1 MLAPLSVVSLLVLSI
16 IVYFAARNY
25 RKFYGWIVASV
36 PAGLF
41 AVFVYFYN
49 FSDSKILT
57 FSYPWIKVFDVGL
70 HFRTDGLSYLFS
82 FLILGIGALI
92 VLYAWAYMKTYE
104 NKERLLFI
112 LVIFM
117 ASMLGI
123 VNADDLVLLFVFWEL
138 TSITSFLLVG
148 FNHTDEKSRKAA
160 QQALLITVFG
170 GLALMAGFILL
181 GIAGGSYKI
190 SVLVTQANA
199 IKSSNLYIP
208 AFLLILFGAI
218 TKSAQFPFHFW
229 LPGAMQA
236 PTPVSAYLHSATM
249 VKAGVYL
256 LMRLNP
262 VLGGTDI
269 WHYTISLFG
278 VLTMFIGAYLAINQT
293 DLKKILA
300 YTTISALGILML
312 LIGIDTTMSLKAAS
326 LFVIVHAMYKAALFT
341 VTGIIDK
348 AAGTRDL
355 SKLSNLFKPLP
366 VLTIAALFS
375 LFSMSGLPP
384 FLGFIG
390 KELIY
395 EAKVLVPDISNILL
409 FFGVSANAF
418 MIFISLLLIYRV
430 FYRPQSTKI
439 HYINLSKVTPMLTF
453 GPILL
458 SFGGLLFGIFPNF
471 FTKNIV
477 KDILY
482 NIRAEEYA
490 VKLKLWH
497 GFNLVLLL
505 SLATILIG
513 FILFIYRK
521 NVIRLVTRIN
531 KAVFKFDLSELFNQA
546 INGLLTF
553 TKVKTA
559 FIQHGYH
566 RYYLIVIFLFTSILV
581 WFKILRFQG
590 WANDPTPIQ
599 FSFYVIFFALMIA
612 IAAFITVLSKSRLV
626 SIITMGVAGYATA
639 LIYLFY
645 GAIDVAITLILV
657 DTLFIVLFVM
667 MVQKLP
673 VFANLSSRFTRWR
686 DGFIA
691 ILVGGFITVLI
702 LKADLISISPPIS
715 EYFVKN
721 SLPQGF
727 GKNIVNVILVDFRAL
742 DTLGEIT
749 VLAIAAVGIMALIK
763 SNQKSSL

>member
-1 MLAPLSVVSLLVLSI
+1 MLAPVSILVLIALSI
-16 IVYFAARNY
+16 LIYFAAKYY
-25 RKFYGWIVASV
+25 RKIYGWLLAAIPIGLMVAY
-36 PAGLF
+36 L
-41 AVFVYFYN
+41 YN
-49 FSDSKILT
+49 YNSKDPHILT
-57 FSYPWIKVFDVGL
+57 FSYPWMDIFDVGL

-82 FLILGIGALI
+82 FLILGIGGLI

-104 NKERLLFI
+104 HKERMMLI
-112 LVIFM
+112 LVVFM
-117 ASMLGI
+117 ASMLGM
-123 VNADDLVLLFVFWEL
+123 VNADDMILLFVFWEL
-138 TSITSFLLVG
+138 TSVTSFLLVG

-181 GIAGGSYKI
+181 AIAGGSYRI
-190 SVLVTQANA
+190 SELVSNAGA

-269 WHYTISLFG
+269 WHYSISLFG
-278 VLTMFIGAYLAINQT
+278 VLTMFIGAYLAISQT

-312 LIGIDTTMSLKAAS
+312 LIGIDTNMSLKAAS
-326 LFVIVHAMYKAALFT
+326 VFIIVHALYKAALFT
-341 VTGIIDK
+341 ITGIIDK
-348 AAGTRDL
+348 SAGTRDL
-355 SKLSNLFKPLP
+355 SKLSNLFNPLP
-366 VLTIAALFS
+366 VVTIAALFS

-395 EAKVLVPDISNILL
+395 EAQVLVPDISNILL

-430 FYRPQSTKI
+430 FYRPQSKKV
-439 HYINLSKVTPMLTF
+439 HYVNLSKVNPMLTS

-458 SFGGLLFGIFPNF
+458 SFSGLLFGIFPNF
-471 FTKNIV
+471 FTRRIV
-477 KDILY
+477 QDALY
-482 NIRAEEYA
+482 NVRAEDIA

-505 SLATILIG
+505 SLSTILIG
-513 FILFIYRK
+513 FILFVFRTQ
-521 NVIRLVTRIN
+521 VIKIASKIN
-531 KAVFKFDLSELFNQA
+531 ETLFKIDLSDLFNQA
-546 INGLLTF
+546 INEFLNF
-553 TKVKTA
+553 TRAKTPV
-559 FIQHGYH
+559 IQHGNH
-566 RYYLIVIFLFTSILV
+566 RYYLLVIFLFTSILV
-581 WFKILRFQG
+581 WFRVMRFEG
-590 WANDPTPIQ
+590 WADNPVPLR
-599 FSFYVIFFALMIA
+599 FSFYVVFLSVMIA
-612 IAAFITVLSKSRLV
+612 VAALIAALSKSRLV
-626 SIITMGVAGYATA
+626 AIINMGIAGYATA

-673 VFANLSSRFTRWR
+673 AFANLSSKITRLR

-691 ILVGGFITVLI
+691 ILVGGFITVLV
-702 LKADLISISPPIS
+702 LTADLISISPPIS
-715 EYFVKN
+715 DYFIEN
-721 SLPQGF
+721 SSTKGY

-749 VLAIAAVGIMALIK
+749 VLAIAAVGILALIK
-763 SNQKSSL
+763 SKQKSSI

>member
-1 MLAPLSVVSLLVLSI
+1 MLAPLSIFILLFLSI
-16 IVYFAARNY
+16 LIYFAAKHY
-25 RKFYGWIVASV
+25 RKIYGWFLAAI
-36 PAGLF
+36 PIGLLL
-41 AVFVYFYN
+41 AYLYNYN
-49 FSDSKILT
+49 FRDPYILS
-57 FSYPWIKVFDVGL
+57 FNYPWMNIFDVGL

-82 FLILGIGALI
+82 FLILGIGGLI
-92 VLYAWAYMKTYE
+92 VLYAWAYMKNYE
-104 NKERLLFI
+104 QKERLMLI
-112 LVIFM
+112 LLVFM
-117 ASMLGI
+117 ASMLGV
-123 VNADDLVLLFVFWEL
+123 VNADDMILLFVFWEL

-148 FNHTDEKSRKAA
+148 FNHDDEKSRKAA
-160 QQALLITVFG
+160 QQALLITGFG

-181 GIAGGSYKI
+181 AIAGGSYKI
-190 SVLVTQANA
+190 SELVLNAEA
-199 IKSSNLYIP
+199 IKTSNLYIP

-262 VLGGTDI
+262 VLGGTDV
-269 WHYTISLFG
+269 WHYSISLFG
-278 VLTMFIGAYLAINQT
+278 VGTMFIGAYLAITQT

-312 LIGIDTTMSLKAAS
+312 LIGIDTNMSLKAAS
-326 LFVIVHAMYKAALFT
+326 IFIIVHALYKAALFT
-341 VTGIIDK
+341 ITGIIDK
-348 AAGTRDL
+348 SAGTRDL

-366 VLTIAALFS
+366 VVTIAALLS

-430 FYRPQSTKI
+430 FYRPNSKKI
-439 HYINLSKVTPMLTF
+439 HYINLSKVTPMLTL

-458 SFGGLLFGIFPNF
+458 SFCGLLFGVFPNF
-471 FTKNIV
+471 FTRSIV
-477 KDILY
+477 QDVLY
-482 NIRAEEYA
+482 NIRAEDIP

-497 GFNLVLLL
+497 GFNQVLML
-505 SLATILIG
+505 SMGTILIG
-513 FILFIYRK
+513 FILFMFRAQ
-521 NVIRLVTRIN
+521 VIRLASKINVTL
-531 KAVFKFDLSELFNQA
+531 FKIDLSELFNQA
-546 INGLLTF
+546 IYGLLNF
-553 TKVKTA
+553 TQAKTSM
-559 FIQHGYH
+559 IQHGYH
-566 RYYLIVIFLFTSILV
+566 RYYLLVIFLFTSILV
-581 WFKILRFQG
+581 WFKVLRFDG
-590 WANDPTPIQ
+590 WPENPVPLQ
-599 FSFYVIFFALMIA
+599 FSFYVVFFSVMIA
-612 IAAFITVLSKSRLV
+612 VAALITVLSKSRLV
-626 SIITMGVAGYATA
+626 SIITMGIAGYATA

-667 MVQKLP
+667 MIQKLP
-673 VFANLSSRFTRWR
+673 TFANLSSRLTRLR
-686 DGFIA
+686 DGILA
-691 ILVGGFITVLI
+691 VLVGGFITALV
-702 LKADLISISPPIS
+702 LKADLVSISPPIS
-715 EYFVKN
+715 DYFIEN
-721 SLPQGF
+721 SLTKGF

-749 VLAIAAVGIMALIK
+749 VLAIAAVGILALIK
-763 SNQKSSL
+763 SKQKSSI